1 MTQHVT
7 EWLGAYY
14 DGELSSARAAQIAR
28 HLESCAACR
37 AEFDAL
43 HSLSGLLQESPTAER
58 PTSPDRFCSQVM
70 LRLPARPLRTRRQ
83 ALLEAGWWSI
93 PLGLLGLLGFA
104 QSTFII
110 GGMVTL
116 ALWLGRIYGFT
127 LPWLP
132 ASQPGRLFE
141 LSGFLTQQLGLTTL
155 SRDVWSLIETVLLGW
170 GILPILLFAV
180 VAVAYWS
187 WLASWWARLQH
198 HRDDAL

>member
-1 MTQHVT
+1 MTQHVS

-14 DGELSSARAAQIAR
+14 DGELSRARAAQVAQ
-28 HLESCAACR
+28 HLESCEACR

-43 HSLSGLLQESPTAER
+43 RSLSGLLQENATAER
-58 PTSPDRFCSQVM
+58 AISPDRFCSQVM

-83 ALLEAGWWSI
+83 VALEAGWWSI

-110 GGMVTL
+110 TGMV
-116 ALWLGRIYGFT
+116 AAVLWLGQVHGFA

-132 ASQPGRLFE
+132 SSRPGRLFE
-141 LSGFLTQQLGLTTL
+141 LSGFLAQELGMTTL
-155 SRDVWSLIETVLLGW
+155 SYEIWPLIEVLLLG
-170 GILPILLFAV
+170 GILPVLLFAV

-187 WLASWWARLQH
+187 WLATWWARLQH
-198 HRDDAL
+198 RGVDTL